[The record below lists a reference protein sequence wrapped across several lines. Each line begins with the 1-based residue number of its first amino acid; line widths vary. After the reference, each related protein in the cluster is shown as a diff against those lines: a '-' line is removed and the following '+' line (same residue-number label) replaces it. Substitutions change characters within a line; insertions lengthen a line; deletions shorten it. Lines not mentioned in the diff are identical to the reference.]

1 MPGVPRVSSEDALRL
16 PRSTISGTHRSAITV
31 GQIVEKWLDVAEV
44 EDTTRQRYRYKGL
57 IRLYIGPMLTA
68 KLDAELLERLCT
80 RLSRGEH
87 EHPSHPATFPALS
100 AASSVGIPIPMR
112 SSVRCVVQQD
122 RLRTVTA
129 TSD

>member
-16 PRSTISGTHRSAITV
+16 PRSTSSGTTAVRSPSARCR
-31 GQIVEKWLDVAEV
+31 EVARRGRV